1 MIADGR
7 ETCLFGKSPMYA
19 SVKPVMALVWFLLG
33 GCIFYWEWMHPD
45 RPGLTIWNTGI
56 SIGWGAIALGLYN
69 LLRWWM
75 AWSYEKRQRAIEQAE
90 AQRQSELRRR
100 FRPPQE
106 LNPDFDFS
114 DQDSTGKSQS
124 P

>member
-1 MIADGR
+1 MYPLVK
-7 ETCLFGKSPMYA
+7 LF
-19 SVKPVMALVWFLLG
+19 MALVWLVLG
-33 GCIFYWEWMHPD
+33 ACIFYWQWSHPD

-75 AWSYEKRQRAIEQAE
+75 AWSYQKRQRAVVEAE
-90 AQRQSELRRR
+90 AHRLNELRRR
-100 FRPPQE
+100 TRPSSGH
-106 LNPDFDFS
+106 NPDFDFS
-114 DQDSTGKSQS
+114 DQGSTEEPKS